1 MSFSLGR
8 RRSLRDFGLRL
19 DLGCASVGLIARI
32 GGSAVVSLALA
43 LATVAP
49 AQADDVETPKATGAH
64 DDGDSFVAIDGKRW
78 SFSEAYD
85 QGNRPLRRETNYR
98 RAFVEGVVF
107 LGIGLGFYELSRES
121 NKVDW
126 DYPNVQAR
134 FRDLEVAFDTNKFAI
149 NFMRH
154 PIAGG
159 VFYTFSRTN
168 GLSIP
173 MGFVYATVSEMLWEF
188 AFEVREK
195 PSINDMMTT
204 STMGFPMGEYFVH
217 LGDYVNSAAHP
228 RWYHDL
234 LGIVLGPSHRLHR
247 AMDGTTIDPARA
259 MPADRLGFSSFWSH
273 RFDILLGGY
282 AVKNDVG
289 DSKGM
294 FNLRLAGELVSIP
307 GFLRPGRF
315 SLSFSDGELVEAI
328 ANVGLGSHTDQSWDF
343 LFDANLFGHYS
354 QDIDPAGGHAFM
366 FAFNSSA
373 RYTDRPFLG
382 RRESYAL
389 AHLAGPSIKWWGIAG
404 DFMAR
409 LEAAAHVDFGG
420 IRSHAY
426 KEWTAANGDGD
437 VASVL
442 RQEGYFYGLGASAL
456 ARARLS
462 WKSLELGSRL
472 FVGRYGSV
480 DRWDRFQHDAVTQH
494 EVDTLAEI
502 EAWFAIVP
510 PETPL
515 ELRVFVEHLPHRSEM
530 GPFTTTRWDR
540 RYGLAVGSAF

>member
-1 MSFSLGR
+1 MPSFQR
-8 RRSLRDFGLRL
+8 M
-19 DLGCASVGLIARI
+19 AAIA
-32 GGSAVVSLALA
+32 AASLAST
-43 LATVAP
+43 LATAAP
-49 AQADDVETPKATGAH
+49 ARAADAH

-78 SFSEAYD
+78 SFSEAYGE
-85 QGNRPLRRETNYR
+85 GNRPLRRESHYR
-98 RAFVEGVVF
+98 RTLVEGAIF
-107 LGIGLGFYELSRES
+107 LTIGLGFYQLGQKTNSL
-121 NKVDW
+121 DW
-126 DYPNVQAR
+126 DYPNVQTR
-134 FRDLEVAFDTNKFAI
+134 FREMEIAFDTNKFSI

-159 VFYTFSRTN
+159 FYYTFARTN

-173 MGFVYATVSEMLWEF
+173 MALAFSTGSEILWEF

-195 PSINDMMTT
+195 PSINDMLTT

-217 LGDYVNSAAHP
+217 LGDYLNSAASP

-247 AMDGTTIDPARA
+247 ALDGQRLDPARA

-273 RFDILLGGY
+273 RFDVLLGGF

-294 FNLRLAGELVSIP
+294 FNLRLAGEIVSVP

-315 SLSFSDGELVEAI
+315 SLGFSDGEFVEAI

-343 LFDANLFGHYS
+343 LFDANLFGHYE
-354 QDIDPAGGHAFM
+354 QDIDAAGGHAFM

-373 RYTDRPFLG
+373 RYTDRPLLG

-389 AHLAGPSIKWWGIAG
+389 AHLAGPSIKWWGISG
-404 DFMAR
+404 DFVAR

-420 IRSHAY
+420 IRSHVHREWSEAY
-426 KEWTAANGDGD
+426 GEEG
-437 VASVL
+437 VASIL
-442 RQEGYFYGLGASAL
+442 NSEGYFYGLGASAL

-462 WKSLELGSRL
+462 WKSLELGGRL
-472 FVGRYGSV
+472 FVGRYGSI
-480 DRWDRFQHDAVTQH
+480 DRWDRFRHDAITQH
-494 EVDTLAEI
+494 EVDTLAEL
-502 EAWFAIVP
+502 EGWFAIVP

-515 ELRVFVEHLPHRSEM
+515 ELRVFAEAMPHRSEM
-530 GPFTTTRWDR
+530 GPFTATRWDR
-540 RYGLAVGSAF
+540 RIGLGVGSAF